1 MSESLERTVERLAE
15 RSARLFFGKYRA
27 VVTDNND
34 PEGIGRLMLQVP
46 AVMGE
51 TEVGWALP
59 AFPFAG
65 DGHGL
70 VMLPEVG
77 AMVWAEFE
85 AGDVDHPIWS
95 GAFFRGGQMP
105 AEASTTA
112 RVIVSVQ
119 GHKIVLDDG
128 GRKLIVE
135 HADGALLEMTSTDI
149 TLSVGANKMVMGP
162 LSISFNDGVLKIGPA
177 GVSLAQG
184 AMTLGVPPV

>member
-1 MSESLERTVERLAE
+1 MPETLERTVERLAE

-27 VVTDNND
+27 TVTDNDD
-34 PEGIGRLMLQVP
+34 PQGIGRLMLQVP
-46 AVMGE
+46 AVMGD

-65 DGHGL
+65 DGHGQVL
-70 VMLPEVG
+70 LPEVG

-85 AGDVDHPIWS
+85 AGNPDFPIWT

-105 AEASTTA
+105 AEASITS
-112 RVIVSVQ
+112 RVLVTVQ

-128 GRKLIVE
+128 GRKLLVE
-135 HADGALLEMTSTDI
+135 HADGAKLEMSSTDI
-149 TLSVGANKMVMGP
+149 TLAVGTNKMVLGP
-162 LSISFNDGVLKIGPA
+162 TSISFNDGVVKIGPA